1 MKRFSYTLKR
11 GGGIIPRPFPKKTN
25 LSIFLDQWS
34 KILFLL
40 YAKFRTIEL
49 Y

>member
-1 MKRFSYTLKR
+1 MKRFSGTPKR
-11 GGGIIPRPFPKKTN
+11 VGGIIPRPFPKKSK

-34 KILFLL
+34 KVLFLL
-40 YAKFRTIEL
+40 YAKFRTIEV